1 MTTPLKR
8 NWHTSLLID
17 MHLSTAYGSFGASIP
32 WLKWEML
39 CYKVNPTLSCISVAV
54 CPPSHT
60 HPAGWQWE
68 VPKALPGSPSCASR
82 PERHTLPTVQDHL
95 PSHMSQSPAGDTYTH
110 IQSRHVHH
118 SSLLGIGWRIL
129 YCMRTNETYMIPAL
143 SYLYSPKLF

>member
-110 IQSRHVHH
+110 IQSRH
-118 SSLLGIGWRIL
+118 STPLKFIRYWLKNIIL
-129 YCMRTNETYMIPAL
+129 YENKWNVYDTGSI
-143 SYLYSPKLF
+143 LFIFS